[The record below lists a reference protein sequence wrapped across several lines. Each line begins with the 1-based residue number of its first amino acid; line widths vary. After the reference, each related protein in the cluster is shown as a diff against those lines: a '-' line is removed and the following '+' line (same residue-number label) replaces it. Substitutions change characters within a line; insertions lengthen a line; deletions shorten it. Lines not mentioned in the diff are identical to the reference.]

1 VCRGQ
6 VIMLGKGGGAVA
18 RGGELAVAIQLTARH
33 GAQFQVYVGEHGA
46 GEDDRVRY
54 ARWARK
60 GPRAGKGDTARY
72 NQCRGSSPSPPDTTT
87 HIHPVPRALVLST
100 PLGHLEKSAMLGQ
113 KSRRGK
119 GGQRKG
125 SRGAGAVGV
134 GRAGRPK
141 GYPQGTC

>member
-1 VCRGQ
+1 
-6 VIMLGKGGGAVA
+6 MLGKGGGAVA
-18 RGGELAVAIQLTARH
+18 RGGELAVATQLTARH

-100 PLGHLEKSAMLGQ
+100 PLGHLEKSV
-113 KSRRGK
+113 

-125 SRGAGAVGV
+125 SRAAGAVGV
-134 GRAGRPK
+134 GRAGRPE

>member
-1 VCRGQ
+1 
-6 VIMLGKGGGAVA
+6 MLGKGGGAVA
-18 RGGELAVAIQLTARH
+18 RGGELAVATQLTARH

-100 PLGHLEKSAMLGQ
+100 PLGHLEKSVGRPEEGV
-113 KSRRGK
+113 KSRGRRRC
-119 GGQRKG
+119 GQ
-125 SRGAGAVGV
+125 
-134 GRAGRPK
+134 GRAARGVPPRDMLIF
-141 GYPQGTC
+141 GTPF